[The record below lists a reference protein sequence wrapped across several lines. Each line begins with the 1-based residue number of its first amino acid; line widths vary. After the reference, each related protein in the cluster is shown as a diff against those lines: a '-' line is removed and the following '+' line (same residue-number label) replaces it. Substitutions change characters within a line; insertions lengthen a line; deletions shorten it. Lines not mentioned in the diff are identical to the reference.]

1 MSVQPDVEH
10 EARVA
15 AERLGLPFLLYRDAD
30 GSQRIHPLERGR
42 RSVTI
47 GRRDE
52 ADISLPWDPE
62 CSRLHAEL
70 ELRAG
75 EWTISE
81 DGLSQNGTWVNEL
94 RLIGRRRL
102 SDGDDVR
109 VGRTHVIFAHP
120 GGIGIGP
127 TLVPGELSATPR
139 FSEQQQRILR
149 ALCRPLM
156 GDGDGLLPAPDDE
169 VGRSGCTSCRGA
181 SAGASSRSWRCAPG
195 SWPPRTMPDLPVEVR
210 AFLATKGEDGVDREL
225 GTIPSSELGEGDV
238 LVRVAWSSVNY
249 KDALATIPKGQV
261 ARISP
266 LVPGIDLAGT
276 VVEGPGEGTEV
287 LAHGYDIGVAHHGG
301 YAEYARVPGDWVV
314 PLPDGLS
321 TTQAMAIG
329 TAGFTAALAV
339 SRL

>member
-1 MSVQPDVEH
+1 MKVELEAEH
-10 EARVA
+10 EARLA
-15 AERLGLPFLLYRDAD
+15 AERLGLPFLVYRD
-30 GSQRIHPLERGR
+30 GEGHQRIHPLDRGR

-47 GRRDE
+47 GRREE

-75 EWTISE
+75 EWTISD

-109 VGRTHVIFAHP
+109 VGRTHVIFANP
-120 GGIGIGP
+120 GAMGIGP

-169 VGRSGCTSCRGA
+169 VGRSTGIPLETVTTELDHLTRALGLHELPRGQ
-181 SAGASSRSWRCAPG
+181 RR
-195 SWPPRTMPDLPVEVR
+195 
-210 AFLATKGEDGVDREL
+210 REL
-225 GTIPSSELGEGDV
+225 ALLALRSG
-238 LVRVAWSSVNY
+238 LVGAED
-249 KDALATIPKGQV
+249 DA
-261 ARISP
+261 
-266 LVPGIDLAGT
+266 
-276 VVEGPGEGTEV
+276 
-287 LAHGYDIGVAHHGG
+287 
-301 YAEYARVPGDWVV
+301 
-314 PLPDGLS
+314 
-321 TTQAMAIG
+321 
-329 TAGFTAALAV
+329 
-339 SRL
+339 

>member
-1 MSVQPDVEH
+1 MKAEPEADH
-10 EARVA
+10 EARLA
-15 AERLGLPFLLYRDAD
+15 AARLGLPFLLYRDRE
-30 GSQRIHPLERGR
+30 GRQRIYQLDRGR

-75 EWTISE
+75 EWTISD

-109 VGRTHVIFAHP
+109 VGRTHVIFANP

-149 ALCRPLM
+149 GLCLPLL
-156 GDGDGLLPAPDDE
+156 GDGEGIAPASDDE
-169 VGRSGCTSCRGA
+169 ISRTVGIPVHAVTTELDHLTRALGLNEVPRAQRRRELALLALRSG
-181 SAGASSRSWRCAPG
+181 
-195 SWPPRTMPDLPVEVR
+195 
-210 AFLATKGEDGVDREL
+210 LAADDNG
-225 GTIPSSELGEGDV
+225 
-238 LVRVAWSSVNY
+238 
-249 KDALATIPKGQV
+249 
-261 ARISP
+261 
-266 LVPGIDLAGT
+266 
-276 VVEGPGEGTEV
+276 
-287 LAHGYDIGVAHHGG
+287 
-301 YAEYARVPGDWVV
+301 
-314 PLPDGLS
+314 
-321 TTQAMAIG
+321 
-329 TAGFTAALAV
+329 
-339 SRL
+339 

>member
-1 MSVQPDVEH
+1 MTVTPEAEH
-10 EARVA
+10 EARLA
-15 AERLGLPFLLYRDAD
+15 AERLGLPFLVYRDGD
-30 GSQRIHPLERGR
+30 GNQRIYQLERGR

-75 EWTISE
+75 EWTISD

-109 VGRTHVIFAHP
+109 VGRTHVIFANP

-149 ALCRPLM
+149 SLCKPLFA
-156 GDGDGLLPAPDDE
+156 DGDGFNPSSDLEVAESTGIEVEVVTQELDLLARLFGLEDMPRPERRAE
-169 VGRSGCTSCRGA
+169 VALLAVRSGLVGA
-181 SAGASSRSWRCAPG
+181 DEG
-195 SWPPRTMPDLPVEVR
+195 
-210 AFLATKGEDGVDREL
+210 
-225 GTIPSSELGEGDV
+225 GTQG
-238 LVRVAWSSVNY
+238 
-249 KDALATIPKGQV
+249 
-261 ARISP
+261 
-266 LVPGIDLAGT
+266 
-276 VVEGPGEGTEV
+276 
-287 LAHGYDIGVAHHGG
+287 
-301 YAEYARVPGDWVV
+301 
-314 PLPDGLS
+314 
-321 TTQAMAIG
+321 
-329 TAGFTAALAV
+329 
-339 SRL
+339 